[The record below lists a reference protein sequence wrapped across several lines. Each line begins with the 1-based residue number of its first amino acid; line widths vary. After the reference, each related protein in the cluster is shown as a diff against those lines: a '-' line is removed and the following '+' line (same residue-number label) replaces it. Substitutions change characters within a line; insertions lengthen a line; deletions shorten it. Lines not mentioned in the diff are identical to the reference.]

1 MHLSP
6 PILVHMSQKISS
18 PKVLCRPAGERDYPD
33 ITEFCKNIWDGH
45 DYVPEVWHRW
55 FSDPNGLFATAEY
68 DGHAIGCSHL
78 ALLAEGQWWLEGFR
92 VDPEHQ
98 GLKVGSRLH
107 DYVTDWWGEHCD
119 GTLRL
124 MTNSKNVAV
133 HHLCERTGYV
143 KTFEVIG
150 YEALPLDEPVENIAP
165 IADIR
170 EALKFALASESLQLT
185 GNRVDL
191 GWRICTLDE
200 HIIRNFSSETADYV
214 HTFYWWKG
222 KQGLFSVWDDEEDD
236 TRTLVIGVLACALED
251 IPSLLMDIRRLAA
264 QKKCDELFQIIFDL
278 PQIVSQTEAGG
289 FTKHWEHSAFI
300 FEKRH
305 PVRMV
310 GESLTR

>member
-1 MHLSP
+1 MVVPMNQPLS
-6 PILVHMSQKISS
+6 ISQII
-18 PKVLCRPAGERDYPD
+18 CRPAVESDHPD
-33 ITEFCKNIWDGH
+33 IVEFCKNIWDGH
-45 DYVPEVWHRW
+45 DYVPQAWHRW
-55 FSDPNGLFATAEY
+55 FNDANGFLATAEY

-78 ALLAEGQWWLEGFR
+78 ALLAERQWWLEGFR
-92 VDPEHQ
+92 VDPQHQ

-107 DYVTDWWGEHCD
+107 DYVTDWWDENCN

-124 MTNSKNVAV
+124 MTNSKNVPV

-170 EALKFALASESLQLT
+170 EALTFALASESLQLT

-191 GWRICTLDE
+191 GWRICTLTEQVIKEFSDE
-200 HIIRNFSSETADYV
+200 KLDYF
-214 HTFYWWKG
+214 HTFSWWKER
-222 KQGLFSVWDDEEDD
+222 QGLFSVWEDADDH

-251 IPSLLMDIRRLAA
+251 MPSMLMDIRRLAV
-264 QKKCDELFQIIFDL
+264 QKKCDELFQIVFDI
-278 PQIVSQTEAGG
+278 PQIVSQTEAAG
-289 FTKHWEHSAFI
+289 FTKHWDHNAFI

-305 PVRMV
+305 PVRVV
-310 GESLTR
+310 GDRR